1 MKSIENFTVLNPWAL
16 LVDFLNYL
24 KFVKVP
30 LFLWR
35 RKGSQPPIQPSPFYL
50 ARLRS
55 CMLLRTLTGCSESY
69 LFCTRDPLL
78 PLQYVETTM
87 SGQLNTTSIL
97 SSVANYKNEDD
108 VIVLDD
114 DIHYCL
120 LMESLDSGDT
130 RTRSARNKKNRPC
143 LLYSY

>member
-1 MKSIENFTVLNPWAL
+1 MYAVENPAL
-16 LVDFLNYL
+16 MATYCAQD
-24 KFVKVP
+24 
-30 LFLWR
+30 
-35 RKGSQPPIQPSPFYL
+35 
-50 ARLRS
+50 
-55 CMLLRTLTGCSESY
+55 T
-69 LFCTRDPLL
+69 LL
-78 PLQYVETTM
+78 PF
-87 SGQLNTTSIL
+87 QLLNAASIL